1 MFSFILAV
9 IYVCFIS
16 LGLPDSLL
24 GSAWPTIYKDLD
36 VPFSFAGIISALI
49 CLCTIISSLL
59 SDKVTKKFSSG
70 TVTCVSI
77 LLTATALIGFSIS
90 TEFWMLIL
98 FAIPYGLGAGGVD
111 AALNNYV
118 ALNYES
124 NI

>member
-9 IYVCFIS
+9 IYVCFIR

-49 CLCTIISSLL
+49 CMCTIISSLL

-70 TVTCVSI
+70 IVTCVSI

-90 TEFWMLIL
+90 T
-98 FAIPYGLGAGGVD
+98 
-111 AALNNYV
+111 
-118 ALNYES
+118 
-124 NI
+124 